1 MKWKRSG
8 IGWPV
13 GLVGLVGQLASWPV
27 GRLASWSFGQL
38 AGWPVGQLASWPGW
52 PVGLVGQ
59 LAWLVSWPVGWLGSW
74 PVGQLASRL
83 VGELAGWPFQLAI
96 WPVGRFAS
104 WPEITLVFSVSA
116 RNQAKTQWGRGG
128 SKSGASKST
137 AGAENGLRGY
147 ALPWLKACLLN
158 HPPTLSVGGILK
170 FPGVDNLSGP
180 K

>member
-27 GRLASWSFGQL
+27 GRLASWSFGQV

-52 PVGLVGQ
+52 PVGQSVGWGVGQ
-59 LAWLVSWPVGWLGSW
+59 LAWLASWPGWPVGQLASW
-74 PVGQLASRL
+74 PVGQLARNHTCFL
-83 VGELAGWPFQLAI
+83 VL
-96 WPVGRFAS
+96 
-104 WPEITLVFSVSA
+104 A
-116 RNQAKTQWGRGG
+116 RNQVKTQWGRGG
-128 SKSGASKST
+128 SKSGVSKST

-158 HPPTLSVGGILK
+158 HPPTLSVGRILK
-170 FPGVDNLSGP
+170 FPGVDNLSGA